1 MASNVRFVCQSLAGV
16 NKVGNLKKDDNG
28 YFTVV
33 IGALG
38 MYNSAGHFYE
48 VEKARELFES
58 SSSLMRRVSRGSLR
72 GEYGHPRLEPG
83 MTENDFAN
91 RIMSIWESNTCC
103 QFKEIWLDFESVKDE
118 NGKPVIAIMAK
129 VIPSGPHGP
138 VLEKQLNNKDENVC
152 FSIRAFT
159 DDYTEAGIRH
169 RILKTV
175 VTFDYVNEPGM
186 SVANKYKSPALESM
200 FESVVTRNTLIQNAS
215 SPIMAGVAQESVTLS
230 MEELFD
236 SMNWKSDAV
245 PTPRSKANPPAWAT
259 WAKR

>member
-16 NKVGNLKKDDNG
+16 NKVGNLVKDENG
-28 YFTVV
+28 YYTVV

-38 MYNSAGHFYE
+38 MFNSAGHFYE
-48 VEKARELFES
+48 YESAKKLFES
-58 SSSLMRRVSRGSLR
+58 SGSLMRRVSRGSLR
-72 GEYGHPRLEPG
+72 GEYGHPRMESG
-83 MTENDFAN
+83 MSETDFAN

-103 QFKEIWLDFESVKDE
+103 QFKEIWLDFDNVKDE

-159 DDYTEAGIRH
+159 DDYMDGGVRH
-169 RILKTV
+169 RVLKTI

-186 SVANKYKSPALESM
+186 SVANKYKSPALEGLD
-200 FESVVTRNTLIQNAS
+200 ETVLTRNTLANCVK
-215 SPIMAGVAQESVTLS
+215 PGMAGAAMEGVVVT

-236 SMNWKSDAV
+236 SMNWKETKARGAV
-245 PTPRSKANPPAWAT
+245 SKKPGWVGWAQQ
-259 WAKR
+259 K